1 MLNNLNEIIS
11 KKSTSDKKIELNYIN
26 ELNQSLAAFKGE
38 ISSFSQSITSG
49 VSVRVIN
56 GEKMGLAFT
65 EKVNEKEIENCID
78 NAIENSKFMPDDPY
92 NAIYESDEKKESNK
106 YFDEKSRN
114 VALNTK
120 KEMVLKLEKMC
131 YEMDKRV
138 VNVFQSALETQEYE
152 YIITNSYSLNKKG
165 KNSIYYGFVYLIVS
179 DGKDTQTS
187 MYFKGSKSIYD
198 LNLEEIAKKA
208 VEKGLELLS
217 ASFVESGKYPVIL
230 SNEVASSL
238 FSAFL
243 PIVYADEIQKGK
255 SKLGNKIG
263 EKVGSDLLTIIDDPH
278 KNGLQLMDFDIE
290 GVDTEVVKIFDR
302 GVFLNPLYNIYT
314 AKKENKKSNGR
325 ASKHGLASSINVS
338 AINPFIEN
346 GDNSLEDLFNNL
358 NRGIYITNVEGLH
371 AGIDRVSGDFSLAAK
386 GFLIENG
393 KKGIP
398 IKNFTVAG
406 NFYDFIKMIR
416 STANDRRIDN
426 YVPFSSPSILVED
439 LSISGK

>member
-152 YIITNSYSLNKKG
+152 YIITNSYGLNKKG

-208 VEKGLELLS
+208 VEKGLE
-217 ASFVESGKYPVIL
+217 
-230 SNEVASSL
+230 
-238 FSAFL
+238 
-243 PIVYADEIQKGK
+243 
-255 SKLGNKIG
+255 
-263 EKVGSDLLTIIDDPH
+263 
-278 KNGLQLMDFDIE
+278 
-290 GVDTEVVKIFDR
+290 
-302 GVFLNPLYNIYT
+302 
-314 AKKENKKSNGR
+314 
-325 ASKHGLASSINVS
+325 
-338 AINPFIEN
+338 
-346 GDNSLEDLFNNL
+346 
-358 NRGIYITNVEGLH
+358 
-371 AGIDRVSGDFSLAAK
+371 
-386 GFLIENG
+386 
-393 KKGIP
+393 
-398 IKNFTVAG
+398 
-406 NFYDFIKMIR
+406 
-416 STANDRRIDN
+416 
-426 YVPFSSPSILVED
+426 
-439 LSISGK
+439 